1 MHRCIFQFASL
12 SLFLGQPCFKP
23 LLIFRILVETPNS
36 VKQGGAQ
43 HSRISSGQQN
53 LSPAHR
59 HQRLHAPDEPEH
71 P

>member
-1 MHRCIFQFASL
+1 LMASAMPGMSTVTLISIIFQFASL

-43 HSRISSGQQN
+43 HSRISSG
-53 LSPAHR
+53 
-59 HQRLHAPDEPEH
+59 
-71 P
+71 